1 MLVVVGPVFLA
12 IPLVDS
18 AVMEGVDR
26 AEKGSV
32 FRLKMAL
39 QALAVVVA
47 VPVLVLMV
55 AQKVVTVD
63 LEL

>member
-1 MLVVVGPVFLA
+1 MLVVVVPVFMA
-12 IPLVDS
+12 TPLVDS
-18 AVMEGVDR
+18 AVTEGVDR
-26 AEKGSV
+26 AEKGSA

-47 VPVLVLMV
+47 ALVLVLMV